1 MVEPLTCIVGEET
14 KARGIFEMSKASV
27 GEDISPL
34 DDINIAV
41 FTNRIALFIKYRRR
55 LDFYVATK
63 MYQIAPNLTSL
74 VGVMFGA
81 RLVSH
86 AGSLINL
93 AKYSASSQRIIGSEN
108 TFFKTFK
115 STDSQTRF

>member
-41 FTNRIALFIKYRRR
+41 FANRITLLVEYRRR
-55 LDFYVATK
+55 LDRYIATK
-63 MYQIAPNLTSL
+63 MHQIAPNLTSL
-74 VGVMFGA
+74 VGAMIGA
-81 RLVSH
+81 RLLSH
-86 AGSLINL
+86 TGSLINL
-93 AKYSASSQRIIGSEN
+93 AKYPVSNQRILGSEN